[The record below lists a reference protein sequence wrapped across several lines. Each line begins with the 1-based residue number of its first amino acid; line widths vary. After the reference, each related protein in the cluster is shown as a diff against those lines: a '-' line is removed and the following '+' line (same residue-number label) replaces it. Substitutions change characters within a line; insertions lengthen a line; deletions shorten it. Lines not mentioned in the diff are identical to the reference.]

1 MVQYTGE
8 KVHWLKIDVGSK
20 ELLMTVSQRRGPKDR
35 CAAAAAAA
43 AVVVVARAAAACT
56 SVIEVGWK
64 TLIMV
69 QRRGVHALHV
79 FISSF

>member
-35 CAAAAAAA
+35 CAAAA